1 MSQSKSI
8 RRLAVL
14 SRQLEQQENTLLS
27 SGGLVAQP
35 CSATAV
41 RSLPRFDPYVMETYL
56 DDLRELKRQVYE
68 LFKYQPELLT
78 GPELSKE
85 EHRALVRTQLR
96 ALLDQGINP
105 LLFFDRDYKKY
116 FYLAECLSLVDLSL
130 TVKSGVQYSLWGGSV
145 LNLGT
150 EAHRRAYF
158 DDIGSFKLPG
168 CFAMTELKHGSNVSS
183 KPSDLLAAVL
193 VAMHARVLFGPL

>member
-1 MSQSKSI
+1 M
-8 RRLAVL
+8 LACCFAMFRSSSLTMAVSTLALGFL
-14 SRQLEQQENTLLS
+14 SCC
-27 SGGLVAQP
+27 GVAP
-35 CSATAV
+35 PT
-41 RSLPRFDPYVMETYL
+41 R
-56 DDLRELKRQVYE
+56 
-68 LFKYQPELLT
+68 
-78 GPELSKE
+78 
-85 EHRALVRTQLR
+85 
-96 ALLDQGINP
+96 
-105 LLFFDRDYKKY
+105 Y